1 MIYQIVIQ
9 VDTHQDNLWKS
20 LPARLKAMREDLGDC
35 EIEVVLHSSAVKSL
49 PQLDKPIEQ
58 VSIIA
63 CQRALIGNHI
73 PEESIPSF
81 VHVVPSGLAHLVKK
95 QADGWAYLKV

>member
-9 VDTHQDNLWKS
+9 VDTSEENLWKS
-20 LPARLKAMREDLGDC
+20 LPARLKAMREDLGEC
-35 EIEVVLHSSAVKSL
+35 EIEVVLHGSAVQSL
-49 PQLDKPIEQ
+49 LQLVKPIEQ

-63 CQRALIGNHI
+63 CHRALIGNHI
-73 PEESIPSF
+73 PESSIPSF
-81 VHVVPSGLAHLVKK
+81 VQVVPSGLAHLVKK